1 MLGLFSWYLQVRAI
15 GVLSGFFAGSGDWIA
30 GFALLRLFVLEINFC
45 EQTSL
50 HRTTFCRHKKPG
62 SNTGCRTKKK
72 HQNHLVFFLGSGDW
86 IRTSDQLI
94 NSQLLYH

>member
-1 MLGLFSWYLQVRAI
+1 MLGLFSWYLQVRTI
-15 GVLSGFFAGSGDWIA
+15 GVLSGFFASFGDWIA
-30 GFALLRLFVLEINFC
+30 AKAFFVSAMLEASFCALPYFTEPLFAY
-45 EQTSL
+45 TKSL
-50 HRTTFCRHKKPG
+50 VRASFE
-62 SNTGCRTKKK
+62 SKKK